1 MRWTAESRFSGRWSS
16 RLRPRCDTASFL
28 SVQLPPRRSFTV
40 PVNVSPVEHGLVN
53 DIAICIV
60 GAWILAV
67 IAQLLKQPLI
77 LAYLVAGFAIGPTG
91 FGWMYG
97 ELSIETIGHIGLI
110 HLLFMI
116 GLEIDLKKMLSA
128 GRVITIAAVSQII
141 GGCLLGLAFF
151 WGIGFDLGAEKLDA
165 VYLAVATALS
175 STINIVNIRYDNH
188 QPATLAGRLTL
199 VSLVIQDVFAILFL
213 ALQPSL
219 QNPAVGVLLLSLGK
233 AVWLVAA
240 AFMMSRYLLPPIFRA
255 VARLPELVQVGALA
269 WCFLVTGLASWL
281 GLSREMGALIAGIA
295 ISTFPYT
302 LDVTAKVTS
311 LRDFFVTLFFVALGM
326 QIPTPSWTLAGWI
339 ALVSL
344 FVVVSRMF
352 TVFWLLHRMRQGHR
366 MSFLPALNLSQLSEF
381 SLVIL
386 ALGLEKDHIGKTTFD
401 IFAYAFAV
409 LAVAS
414 TYAVTRSEA
423 LLRWISPRLK
433 KMGIIDSLG
442 RLHEEAPPKAHR
454 RIFLLGF
461 SWTASSLLDEIAR
474 HDPELLNSLAVV
486 DFNPVV
492 NKELRRRGVRV
503 IYGDISQR
511 DTLIHA
517 GIEEAEIILITLPN
531 MVLKGTTN
539 LRLVQQLR
547 ELNPTAQIV
556 AHAEQVKEVP
566 RLYEAVAS
574 YVNVPRIIEAQD
586 LFAALK
592 AARQHLLNQKQTE
605 LETKLTGRDEV
616 IP

>member
-1 MRWTAESRFSGRWSS
+1 M
-16 RLRPRCDTASFL
+16 
-28 SVQLPPRRSFTV
+28 
-40 PVNVSPVEHGLVN
+40 EHSLVN
-53 DIAICIV
+53 DIAICIIV
-60 GAWILAV
+60 AWILAV
-67 IAQLLKQPLI
+67 VAQWLKQPLI
-77 LAYLVAGFAIGPTG
+77 LAYLVAGFAVGPQG
-91 FGWMYG
+91 IR
-97 ELSIETIGHIGLI
+97 LVQSPASIKTISEIGLVL
-110 HLLFMI
+110 LLFMI
-116 GLEIDLKKMLSA
+116 GLEIDLKKMLST
-128 GRVITIAAVSQII
+128 GRVILIVAVSQII
-141 GGCLLGLAFF
+141 GGCLLALGFF
-151 WGIGFDLGAEKLDA
+151 WGLGFDLGGGKLDA
-165 VYLAVATALS
+165 LYLAVATALS
-175 STINIVNIRYDNH
+175 STVIIVKILYDKRELD
-188 QPATLAGRLTL
+188 TLAGRVTL
-199 VSLVIQDVFAILFL
+199 GILVIQDVFAILFL

-219 QNPAVGVLLLSLGK
+219 QQPAIGTLLLALGK

-240 AFMMSRYLLPPIFRA
+240 AFMTSRYVLPPIFHG

-269 WCFLVTGLASWL
+269 WCFLIAGLASWL
-281 GLSREMGALIAGIA
+281 DLSREMGALVAGVA

-326 QIPTPSWTLAGWI
+326 KVPAPTWTLAGWI
-339 ALVSL
+339 A
-344 FVVVSRMF
+344 VVVSFVIVSRVL
-352 TVFWLLHRMRQGHR
+352 TVFWLLHWMRLGHR
-366 MSFLPALNLSQLSEF
+366 VSFLPALNLSQISEF

-386 ALGLEKDHIGKTTFD
+386 TLGLEQGHITSETFD
-401 IFAYAFAV
+401 LSAYAFAV
-409 LAVAS
+409 LAVVS
-414 TYAVTRSEA
+414 SYAVTHSEA
-423 LLRWISPRLK
+423 LLRRVSSRLK
-433 KMGIIDSLG
+433 KMGITDYLEC
-442 RLHEEAPPKAHR
+442 LHEEEPAKANSR
-454 RIFLLGF
+454 LFLLGF
-461 SWTASSLLDEIAR
+461 SWTASSLLEEIAR
-474 HDPELLNSLAVV
+474 RDPELLNSLAVI

-517 GIEEAEIILITLPN
+517 GIEKAEIILITLPN

-556 AHAEQVKEVP
+556 AHAEQLKEVP
-566 RLYEAVAS
+566 RLYEAGAN

-592 AARQHLLNQKQTE
+592 AAQQNLLNQKQTE